1 MNRNDLLKQIVQ
13 SAEEEMSMIGDV
25 AKQTLDKEASF
36 PSDNPSAVQSIPH
49 ETIKVVEDKLM
60 RLAGKTD
67 ARIPGANTTPSKPGE
82 HQRLNM
88 PNIRR
93 EQGLPFEK
101 LASEEGLVA
110 ASKQEAMLMK
120 EASAIPEDEMD
131 AALMK
136 IATEIASEFQDLE
149 KVAEEFG
156 AIAAQR
162 FLEEI
167 LGV

>member
-1 MNRNDLLKQIVQ
+1 MNRNELLKQIVQ
-13 SAEEEMSMIGDV
+13 SAEDEMTMIGDV
-25 AKQTLDKEASF
+25 VEQTLDKEASF

-49 ETIKVVEDKLM
+49 ESVKVIEDKLM

-67 ARIPGANTTPSKPGE
+67 ARIPGANTTPSRPGE

-88 PNIRR
+88 PNIKK

-110 ASKQEAMLMK
+110 ALKQEAMLMK
-120 EASAIPEDEMD
+120 EASAIPENEMEE
-131 AALMK
+131 ALMK
-136 IATEIASEFQDLE
+136 IATGIVNEFQDLE

-156 AIAAQR
+156 TIAAQR